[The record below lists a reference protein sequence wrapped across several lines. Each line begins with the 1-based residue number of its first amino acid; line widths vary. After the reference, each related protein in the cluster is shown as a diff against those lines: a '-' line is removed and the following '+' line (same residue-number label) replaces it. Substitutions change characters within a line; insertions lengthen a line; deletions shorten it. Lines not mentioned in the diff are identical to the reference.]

1 MSNSPFL
8 NSIRMDMRQ
17 KGYAL
22 KTEKT
27 YISLSEVQRI
37 LQAMEAPFGSLMN
50 IKKRADLTDLRVFYS
65 LVILSLTIS
74 VLCVFFTQLL
84 GCCHHVLQC
93 GFGFWP
99 AAGF

>member
-1 MSNSPFL
+1 MSNSLFL

-50 IKKRADLTDLRVFYS
+50 IKKRAALTDLRVFYS

-84 GCCHHVLQC
+84 GCCHHVFQC
-93 GFGFWP
+93 AFGFWP
-99 AAGF
+99 SAGF